1 MSGFLLTNAAKSD
14 LKSIGRYTQEKWGV
28 EQRNRYLTLLDS
40 GFHDLAVNPLM
51 GRDCDD
57 IIAGYR
63 KFPVGR
69 HLVFYRQKG
78 PDLIEIVRVLH
89 ERMDSE
95 AHLASW

>member
-1 MSGFLLTNAAKSD
+1 MAEFLLTNAAKDD
-14 LKSIGRYTQEKWGV
+14 LKSIGRYTQEQWGC

-40 GFHDLAVNPLM
+40 SFHDLADNPLM
-51 GRDCDD
+51 GKDCSD

-63 KFPVGR
+63 KFPVGK

-78 PDLIEIVRVLH
+78 SNLIEIVRVLH

-95 AHLASW
+95 SHLSG